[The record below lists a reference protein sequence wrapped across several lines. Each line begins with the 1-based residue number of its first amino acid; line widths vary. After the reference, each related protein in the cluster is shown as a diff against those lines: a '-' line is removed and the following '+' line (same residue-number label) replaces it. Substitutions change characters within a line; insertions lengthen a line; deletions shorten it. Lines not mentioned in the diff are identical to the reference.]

1 MKVLSLVKAQLKK
14 KRHLNY
20 VETTITELRWQ
31 IVNSTLEA
39 SCCDSEE
46 GWQRKII
53 CNAKLI
59 RKYERRRKLLKF

>member
-31 IVNSTLEA
+31 IVNST
-39 SCCDSEE
+39 
-46 GWQRKII
+46 
-53 CNAKLI
+53 
-59 RKYERRRKLLKF
+59 